1 MVRLIDTHCHLTDER
16 LAADADA
23 AVERAH
29 AAGVTRMVTVGTRVE
44 GSREAIALAAMLP
57 GVYAT
62 VGIHPH
68 TASSATAEALAEI
81 ETLAAEPSVVA
92 VGETGLDFHYDNS
105 PRAEQR
111 ASFLAHLDMGRRL
124 GLPVVVHSRSAD
136 EETAAM
142 IREAG
147 QGTVGVLHCFSGGAG
162 LMETA
167 LEVGWYVS
175 FAGMIT
181 FGRWDGADLLRAV
194 PDDRIL
200 VETDSPYLA
209 PAPHRG
215 RRNEPAYVTRVAA
228 RAAELRGQDPAGFA
242 ALSVRNAE
250 RFYGLE
256 PEPAA

>member
-1 MVRLIDTHCHLTDER
+1 MDRLIDTHCHLTDER
-16 LAADADA
+16 LADDAEA
-23 AVERAH
+23 AVERAR
-29 AAGVTRMVTVGTRVE
+29 AVGVTRIITVGTRVD
-44 GSREAIALAAMLP
+44 GSREAIALAARAP
-57 GVYAT
+57 GVFAT

-68 TASSATAEALAEI
+68 AASSATAQALAEI
-81 ETLAAEPSVVA
+81 EALAAEPRVVA
-92 VGETGLDFHYDNS
+92 VGETGLDYHYDNS

-136 EETAAM
+136 DDTAAM
-142 IREAG
+142 LRDAG
-147 QGTVGVLHCFSGGAG
+147 QGTVGVLHCFSGGSA
-162 LMETA
+162 LMDTA
-167 LEVGWYVS
+167 LEIGWYVS

-209 PAPHRG
+209 PVPHRG
-215 RRNEPAYVTRVAA
+215 RRNEPAYVVRVAA
-228 RAAELRGQDPAGFA
+228 RAAEFRGCDPAEFA

-250 RFYGLE
+250 RFYALP
-256 PEPAA
+256 PENGE